1 MKAVIVSAKR
11 TPIGA
16 FGGKLNGCSSIDF
29 TASLIRDATDSLEV
43 DTLDIDEVIIGQVL
57 QAGLG
62 QNPARQAAV
71 NAGIGEGTPAFTVN
85 KVCGSGLKTIILGAQ
100 SILLGDAACVVCGGM
115 ENMSRAPYLVD
126 KVRWGSRFGDVT
138 MKDSMVHDGLWEI
151 FNDYHMGCT
160 AENIALKHRVTRE
173 RQDEFALKSQQKWAA
188 AQADGRF
195 KEEILP
201 LELPGKKGAVTIFDT
216 DEYPRPDT
224 SMDKLGALKPA
235 FNKNGTVT
243 AGNASGLNDGAA
255 IVVLMSD
262 EEAARRKLPVMAEVV
277 AYASWGLD
285 PAFMGLGP
293 IGASRKA
300 LEKANLTVSD
310 IGLFEINE
318 AFASQAIVVAEELGI
333 PEDKL
338 NVNGG
343 AIAMGHPIGA
353 SGTRVV
359 VTLLHEMAKREQEL
373 GLASLC
379 IGGGQGIAMIVKQP
393 G

>member
-262 EEAARRKLPVMAEVV
+262 EEAARRKLPVMAEIV

>member
-71 NAGIGEGTPAFTVN
+71 TAGIGEGTPAFTVN